1 MKRQSTNTDLKIER
15 GRLSAYR
22 LPTDEP
28 ESDGTLKWDHTDLI
42 LVMLECEGKTGLG
55 YTYANTATAR
65 MIRDQLLEL
74 VKGENPLDINR
85 LWLKMIRQI
94 RNLGRPGISSMAV
107 SAVDN
112 ALWDLK
118 AKLLNLPLCKLL
130 GQIHHSMPV
139 YASGGFTSWNPD
151 QLREKWSQW
160 SEGGFR
166 MYKMKIGRDKA
177 EDRERMAA
185 ARKTIGEAR
194 LFVDANGAYYP
205 KEALAVAEVLQDFD
219 VHWYEEP
226 VTSDNLD
233 GLRQVR
239 ENTPAKINVTAGEY
253 GYSSTYFNRM
263 LAAGAVD
270 VLQADATRCAGI
282 TGFIKAHELCEAYHL
297 PFSAHCGPSL
307 HLHPC
312 LALQNAVHIEYF
324 RDHVRIEHEL
334 FDGAA
339 TAKDGKLQPDLS
351 RPGLGLDFKSSD
363 AAQYQLNF

>member
-1 MKRQSTNTDLKIER
+1 MQRTKSHTDLKIES
-15 GRLSAYR
+15 GEVFAYR
-22 LPTDEP
+22 IPTDEP

-42 LVMLECEGKTGLG
+42 LVMLQAGGRKGVG

-65 MIRDQLLEL
+65 MISDQLLSL
-74 VKGENPLDINR
+74 VKDQNPLDING
-85 LWLKMIRQI
+85 LWLTMIRQI
-94 RNLGRPGISSMAV
+94 RNLGRPGISSMAI

-130 GQIHHSMPV
+130 GQVHGNIPA
-139 YASGGFTSWNPD
+139 YASGGFTAWGPHE
-151 QLREKWSQW
+151 LKAKWSDW
-160 SEGGFR
+160 LDEGFS

-177 EDRERMAA
+177 QDRDRMAA
-185 ARKTIGEAR
+185 ARELIGDAQ

-205 KEALAVAEVLQDFD
+205 KEALAVAEDLAEYD
-219 VHWYEEP
+219 VRWYEEP

-239 ENTPAKINVTAGEY
+239 EAVPAKIKVTAGEY

-263 LAAGAVD
+263 LAAEAVD

-282 TGFIKAHELCEAYHL
+282 TGFIKAHSLCEAYHL

-324 RDHVRIEHEL
+324 HDHVHIEHEL
-334 FDGAA
+334 FDGAPQVRE
-339 TAKDGKLQPDLS
+339 GVLHPDLS
-351 RPGLGLDFKSSD
+351 RPGLGLEFKFQD
-363 AAQYQLNF
+363 AEKYQLNF